1 MTEAREIGRSYMKAA
16 GAAFATI
23 ADHNRKTMQ
32 LSGAS
37 AWKSLEYLTRLAGVK
52 TGMEAIETSSAH
64 CRDQLNALG
73 EYTDNFVDLARE
85 MRSICLASSE
95 REGS

>member
-1 MTEAREIGRSYMKAA
+1 MTEAREIGRPYMKAA

-37 AWKSLEYLTRLAGVK
+37 ALKSLEYLTRLAGAK

-73 EYTDNFVDLARE
+73 EYTDNLVDLARE

-95 REGS
+95 RQGS